1 MRVETSPFIIEHK
14 IKNHFQNLS
23 YMKTLVHVES
33 ASEVVGYLKETP
45 GSLCTTDKNNVY
57 RGYCK

>member
-1 MRVETSPFIIEHK
+1 VRVKTSPFIIEHK

-23 YMKTLVHVES
+23 YMKTLVRGES

-45 GSLCTTDKNNVY
+45 GSVPFELYVSL
-57 RGYCK
+57 